1 MLEQVL
7 TALKS
12 IRAPVAT
19 DEYDLHQ
26 LACQALAQAGI
37 GCVHEAQ
44 LAPRCRIDVLC
55 GRVGIEIKRGR
66 PTASALTR
74 QLTRYAQSGALD
86 ALVVLSEQSVSL
98 PEQIA
103 GVPVRLV
110 CLYKLWG
117 LSDAGGGM
125 EHPQDE
131 TLIKAGVAMR
141 LAQDALAL
149 PRLESSDYQDADVPA
164 YLQDA
169 HLPGIITARFPIIIA
184 AKAGRCAASPA

>member
-26 LACQALAQAGI
+26 LACQALAQVGI

-44 LAPRCRIDVLC
+44 LAPRYRIDVLC

-86 ALVVLSEQSVSL
+86 ALVVLSE
-98 PEQIA
+98 
-103 GVPVRLV
+103 
-110 CLYKLWG
+110 
-117 LSDAGGGM
+117 
-125 EHPQDE
+125 
-131 TLIKAGVAMR
+131 
-141 LAQDALAL
+141 
-149 PRLESSDYQDADVPA
+149 
-164 YLQDA
+164 
-169 HLPGIITARFPIIIA
+169 
-184 AKAGRCAASPA
+184 